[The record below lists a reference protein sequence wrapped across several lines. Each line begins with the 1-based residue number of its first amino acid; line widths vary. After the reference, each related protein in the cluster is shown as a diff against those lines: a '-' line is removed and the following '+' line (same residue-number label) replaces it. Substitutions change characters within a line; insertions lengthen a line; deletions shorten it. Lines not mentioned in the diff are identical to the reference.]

1 MGVLSKVRRG
11 AFLGAVVD
19 REEENERFLKES
31 LNKMKAHFI
40 EFSVEDNKKMKQL
53 EKQKGARISKGVE
66 LGLDKEVA
74 MIMEA
79 TGELSPFIV
88 RAVKLSDDTEKNY
101 SREAVNRINKVVLD
115 NVSDEQLGKVM
126 NYALEKGSGERMGM
140 SEIID
145 IIYSATDKE
154 SLSKAVERTTK
165 ISSSSSPRL
174 DPFKL
179 NFQSLTELDPVKR
192 EQVRKDITNTIAPYL
207 GAQWDTNSGVY
218 RFGKDE
224 TNSAVIVNKALE
236 YYFDQRNDPLLQRD
250 LTDVKEDIE
259 KDIRALLDVNVTT
272 EEIAN
277 NFEFGMDPSE
287 LVIKKDEKVPGGL
300 NPPSVELDK
309 TIIEKNNLAT
319 GG

>member
-1 MGVLSKVRRG
+1 MGVLSNVRRG

-224 TNSAVIVNKALE
+224 TNSAVIVNKAIE

-259 KDIRALLDVNVTT
+259 KDIRTLLDVNVTT

>member
-1 MGVLSKVRRG
+1 MGVLSNVRRG

-88 RAVKLSDDTEKNY
+88 RAVKLSDDPEKNY
-101 SREAVNRINKVVLD
+101 SKQAVNRINKVVLD

-224 TNSAVIVNKALE
+224 TNSAVIVNKAIE

>member
-1 MGVLSKVRRG
+1 
-11 AFLGAVVD
+11 
-19 REEENERFLKES
+19 
-31 LNKMKAHFI
+31 
-40 EFSVEDNKKMKQL
+40 
-53 EKQKGARISKGVE
+53 
-66 LGLDKEVA
+66 
-74 MIMEA
+74 
-79 TGELSPFIV
+79 
-88 RAVKLSDDTEKNY
+88 
-101 SREAVNRINKVVLD
+101 
-115 NVSDEQLGKVM
+115 
-126 NYALEKGSGERMGM
+126 M

-224 TNSAVIVNKALE
+224 TNSAVIVNKAIE

-259 KDIRALLDVNVTT
+259 KDIRTLLDVNVTT

>member
-1 MGVLSKVRRG
+1 MGVLTNVRRG

-101 SREAVNRINKVVLD
+101 SREAINRINKVVLD

-224 TNSAVIVNKALE
+224 TNSAVIVNKAIE
-236 YYFDQRNDPLLQRD
+236 YYIDQRNDPLLQRD

-287 LVIKKDEKVPGGL
+287 LVIKKDDKVPGGL

>member
-1 MGVLSKVRRG
+1 MGVLSNVRRG

-224 TNSAVIVNKALE
+224 TNSAVIVNKAIE
-236 YYFDQRNDPLLQRD
+236 YYIDQRNDPLLQRD

>member
-1 MGVLSKVRRG
+1 MGVLTNVRRG

-88 RAVKLSDDTEKNY
+88 RAVKLSDDPEKNY
-101 SREAVNRINKVVLD
+101 SKQAVNRINKVVLD

-224 TNSAVIVNKALE
+224 TNSAVIVNKAIE
-236 YYFDQRNDPLLQRD
+236 YYIDQRNDPLLQRD

>member
-1 MGVLSKVRRG
+1 MGVLTNVRRG

-179 NFQSLTELDPVKR
+179 NFQSLRELDPVKR
-192 EQVRKDITNTIAPYL
+192 EQIRKDITNSIAPYL

-224 TNSAVIVNKALE
+224 TNSAVIVNKAIE
-236 YYFDQRNDPLLQRD
+236 YYIDQRNDPLLQRD

-287 LVIKKDEKVPGGL
+287 LVIKKDGKVPGGL

>member
-1 MGVLSKVRRG
+1 MGVLSNVRRG

-224 TNSAVIVNKALE
+224 TNSAVIVNKAIE
-236 YYFDQRNDPLLQRD
+236 YYIDQRNDPLLQRD

-259 KDIRALLDVNVTT
+259 KDIRTLLDVNVTT

>member
-1 MGVLSKVRRG
+1 MGVLSNVRRG

-88 RAVKLSDDTEKNY
+88 RAVKLSDDPEKNY
-101 SREAVNRINKVVLD
+101 SKQAVNRINKVVLD

-224 TNSAVIVNKALE
+224 TNSAVIVNKAIE

-287 LVIKKDEKVPGGL
+287 LVITDDKVPGGL

>member
-1 MGVLSKVRRG
+1 MGVLTNVRRG

-224 TNSAVIVNKALE
+224 TNSAVIVNKAIE
-236 YYFDQRNDPLLQRD
+236 YYIDQRNDPLLQRD

-287 LVIKKDEKVPGGL
+287 LVIKKDGKVPGGL